1 MRTHSSLLRT
11 VALLGAVVFAT
22 PVLSGDPVSVTSDN
36 FVRAESDMYFSG
48 VVANGGFGKFD
59 HTREPAPLDKQTV
72 IRLNRDTLYSSA
84 VFDLQAGPVSVSL
97 PESDGRFMSM
107 QVFDQ
112 DQYTVGV
119 YYDAGTYKFSK
130 NEIGTR
136 YILVAIRTL
145 VDPEDK
151 ADLAIVHGLQDS
163 IKVKQ
168 KDTGE
173 FEVPQWDRAS
183 QAKVR
188 KALLELGALL
198 PDTRAMYGKRSE
210 VDPVRFLIGAALG
223 WGANPET
230 EALYLNVVP
239 RKNDGSTV
247 YSLKVKDVP
256 VDGFW
261 SVSVYNGE
269 GYFEPNPLDSY
280 ALNNITASKGE
291 GGGVT
296 IQFGGCDGGTPNC
309 IPIPDNWNYMVRLYR
324 PQLPILN
331 GEWRFPDAEEMPQ

>member
-1 MRTHSSLLRT
+1 MRKPFSFCRT
-11 VALLGAVVFAT
+11 LALFGAILSAT
-22 PVLSGDPVSVTSDN
+22 PVLSSEPVPVNSDN
-36 FVRAESDMYFSG
+36 FVRAESDTYFSG
-48 VVANGGFGKFD
+48 VVANGGFGQFD

-84 VFDLQAGPVSVSL
+84 VFDLQAGPVSITL

-119 YYDAGTYKFSK
+119 YYDAGTYRFSSD
-130 NEIGTR
+130 EIETR

-145 VDPEDK
+145 VDPNDK
-151 ADLAIVHGLQDS
+151 ADLAVVHGLQDS
-163 IKVKQ
+163 IKVRQRDK
-168 KDTGE
+168 GE
-173 FEVPQWDRAS
+173 FKVPQWDRSS
-183 QAKVR
+183 QATVR

-198 PDTRAMYGKRSE
+198 PDTRDMYGKRGE
-210 VDPVRFLIGAALG
+210 VDPVRYLIGAALG
-223 WGANPET
+223 WGANPES

-239 RKNDGSTV
+239 PKNDGSTV

-269 GYFEPNPLDSY
+269 GFFEPNPLGSY
-280 ALNNITASKGE
+280 TLNNITASRDE
-291 GGGVT
+291 DGGVT
-296 IQFGGCDGGTPNC
+296 IQFGGCDVETRNC
-309 IPIPDNWNYMVRLYR
+309 IPTPENWNYMVRLYR
-324 PQLPILN
+324 PQAPILN
-331 GEWRFPDAEEMPQ
+331 GEWRFPEAEELP